1 MKLRAFSAALSP
13 PAAAAQARRSFR
25 SDAALEAIA
34 RASGDRVP
42 NVALYNYPSFSGA
55 FSALFARLFHDRLGL
70 PCLILPFSSVEP
82 LRVEDLY
89 TEGIERC
96 YLLDLLG
103 PREFLAT
110 LAQRSSCKIIAF
122 DHRKCMLSRVPPRKA
137 YPENVSIY
145 INTEKSSSFSVYEYF
160 SAKLMEAQSPNDGA
174 VASLFEPKDRDRVE
188 TVLKYIEDGDLR
200 RWSLTDIR
208 AFNIG
213 SSEWRSKLNCVTN
226 PYMYEQLLEI
236 SFSDLI
242 AKGSSYISSRKNAA
256 AKFLDKVFKVRLG
269 RGLYGECLGVR
280 ADGSSDLSDEI
291 GKQLSLKSAAS
302 GLRPIGAVIYMQ
314 RNNLKMC
321 LRSIDDTTDTSEV
334 AKAYG
339 GGGTPRSSSFI
350 IKMDEYNCWLSG
362 N

>member
-226 PYMYEQLLEI
+226 PYMYEQ
-236 SFSDLI
+236 
-242 AKGSSYISSRKNAA
+242 
-256 AKFLDKVFKVRLG
+256 
-269 RGLYGECLGVR
+269 GVR

-334 AKAYG
+334 AK
-339 GGGTPRSSSFI
+339 GTDLELEEDP
-350 IKMDEYNCWLSG
+350 NCWLKRRNIWSIQPQSNSSWG
-362 N
+362 SRRILKLREVARPMISCPDEGPLCSIYSISCQ